1 MMRRDVSAEVH
12 GGDNERTKKMTMRG
26 EMMKKIATPLLP
38 GQAGTSLE
46 RIFSFLRENII
57 PPGTSGAVHRS
68 VTLLRNG
75 A

>member
-1 MMRRDVSAEVH
+1 MMRRDISAVVH

-38 GQAGTSLE
+38 GQAGTSQE
-46 RIFSFLRENII
+46 KIFFFLRENII
-57 PPGTSGAVHRS
+57 PPGTSGAVRRS
-68 VTLLRNG
+68 ANILRNG